1 MKLYFRILKYIRP
14 YRTLVI
20 LSLLCSFIFIAM
32 NSLSVWMIGSLI
44 STIINP
50 ETLPTIENPTNLNDT
65 LKLFTQ
71 QLIGEGTKI
80 EQLKTLCG
88 LMIIIFLIKNI
99 SLYISKVTMSFAQN
113 KLISDIRDELFS
125 HMQKLSISFYDKN
138 KTSEMSSILVTDVA
152 KMRTAFIQSVQNLI
166 IEPFN
171 LLIFI
176 ALLLIISPK
185 MTLISIIIIPLSGYL
200 IIKIGSSLRRKATRT
215 SLQIAE
221 LINTLQES
229 LSGIRI
235 VKAFS
240 MENYEINKFIKENL
254 KYFNLLFKQDKLSN
268 IITPINDM
276 IGVTIAVVILWFG
289 GVEVF
294 QETGLT
300 SDDFMKFILLLFAA
314 MQPIRKLG
322 GVNAQIQT
330 GLASSQRVFSILD
343 TPITIKDEH
352 ANEDFNQFKKS
363 IIFKDVSFKYE
374 LGEKP
379 SLKNINVTINKGE
392 NVAIVGTSGAG
403 KSTFVDLIP
412 RFYDITS
419 GNILIDNMN
428 IKNIKIKQL
437 RKQMGIVTQNTILFN
452 DTIFHNIC
460 YGMKNVTKDDIIKAA
475 KAAYADEFIN
485 NLPNQYDTKIGED
498 GILLS
503 GGQKQRISI
512 ARAIL
517 RNPNILILDEATSSL
532 DSESEK
538 FVQNAIDNLVKDRTV
553 ILIAHRLSTI
563 KNVDKILV
571 FDKGEV
577 VEQGTHQ
584 ELYSLNGTYKR
595 LYDLQFSEDANS
607 E

>member
-1 MKLYFRILKYIRP
+1 MKLYFRILKYIKP

-44 STIINP
+44 SAIINP
-50 ETLPTIENPTNLNDT
+50 DKIPIIENPETLNDT

-71 QLIGEGTKI
+71 KLIGDGTKV

-99 SLYISKVTMSFAQN
+99 SLYISKVTMSFTQN

-152 KMRTAFIQSVQNLI
+152 KMRAAFIQSVQNLI
-166 IEPFN
+166 VEPLN

-176 ALLLIISPK
+176 SLLLIISPK
-185 MTLISIIIIPLSGYL
+185 MTMISIIIIPLSGYL

-215 SLQIAE
+215 SMQIAE
-221 LINTLQES
+221 LINTLQQS
-229 LSGIRI
+229 LYGIRV

-240 MENYEINKFIKENL
+240 MENYETNKFVKENL

-268 IITPINDM
+268 IVTPINDM
-276 IGVTIAVVILWFG
+276 IGVIIAVIILWFG
-289 GVEVF
+289 GTEVF

-330 GLASSQRVFSILD
+330 GLASSERVFSILD
-343 TPITIKDEH
+343 TQITVHDKETTYNL
-352 ANEDFNQFKKS
+352 NEFKES
-363 IIFKDVSFKYE
+363 ICFKNVYFKYE

-379 SLKNINVTINKGE
+379 SLKNINITIEKGDTI
-392 NVAIVGTSGAG
+392 AIVGTSGAG

-412 RFYDITS
+412 RFYDVTTGEI
-419 GNILIDNMN
+419 IIDGIN
-428 IKNIKIKQL
+428 IKDIRIKEL
-437 RKQMGIVTQNTILFN
+437 RGQMGIVTQNTILFN
-452 DTIFHNIC
+452 DTIFHNIS
-460 YGMKNVTKDDIIKAA
+460 YGMKNITKDDIIKAA
-475 KAAYADEFIN
+475 KAAYADEFIV

-503 GGQKQRISI
+503 GGQRQRISI

-563 KNVDKILV
+563 KNANKILV
-571 FDKGEV
+571 FDKGEI
-577 VEQGTHQ
+577 VESGNHQ
-584 ELYSLNGTYKR
+584 ELYIMDGIYKR
-595 LYDLQFSEDANS
+595 LYDLQFSEDS
-607 E
+607 ENE

>member
-1 MKLYFRILKYIRP
+1 MC
-14 YRTLVI
+14 
-20 LSLLCSFIFIAM
+20 SLIFIAM

-50 ETLPTIENPTNLNDT
+50 SIIPPIENPTTVNDT

-71 QLIGEGTKI
+71 NLIGDGNKI
-80 EQLKTLCG
+80 AQLKTLCG

-99 SLYISKVTMSFAQN
+99 SLYLSKVTMSFAQN
-113 KLISDIRDELFS
+113 KLISDIRDELFI
-125 HMQKLSISFYDKN
+125 HMQNLSISFYDKN
-138 KTSEMSSILVTDVA
+138 KTSELSSILITDVS
-152 KMRTAFIQSVQNLI
+152 KMRAAFIQSVQNLI
-166 IEPFN
+166 IEPLN
-171 LLIFI
+171 LIIFL

-185 MTLISIIIIPLSGYL
+185 MTFISIIIIPISGYL

-229 LSGIRI
+229 LYGMRI

-240 MENYEINKFIKENL
+240 MEKYEINKFVKENL

-268 IITPINDM
+268 IVTPINDM
-276 IGVTIAVVILWFG
+276 IGVIIAVVILWFG
-289 GVEVF
+289 GIEVF
-294 QETGLT
+294 QKTGLT

-322 GVNAQIQT
+322 GINAQIQT
-330 GLASSQRVFSILD
+330 GLASSKRVFTILD
-343 TPITIKDEH
+343 SPIMVKDIQNPIEL
-352 ANEDFNQFKKS
+352 NE
-363 IIFKDVSFKYE
+363 FKDNICFKNVSFKYE
-374 LGEKP
+374 LGEKL
-379 SLKNINVTINKGE
+379 SLKKINVKIKKGE
-392 NVAIVGTSGAG
+392 TVAIVGTSGAG

-419 GNILIDNMN
+419 GKIMIDDVN

-437 RKQMGIVTQNTILFN
+437 RKQMGVVTQHTVLFN
-452 DTIFHNIC
+452 DTIYHNIS
-460 YGMKNVTKDDIIKAA
+460 YGMENVNNNDIIRAA
-475 KAAYADEFIN
+475 QAAYADKFIKD
-485 NLPNQYDTKIGED
+485 LPRGYDTIIGED

-503 GGQKQRISI
+503 GGQRQRISI

-517 RNPNILILDEATSSL
+517 RNSNILILDEATSSL

-538 FVQNAIDNLVKDRTV
+538 YVQEALDNLVKDRTV

-563 KNVDKILV
+563 KNADKILV
-571 FDKGEV
+571 FNNGEI
-577 VEQGTHQ
+577 VEQGDHK
-584 ELYSLNGTYKR
+584 ELHSMNGIYKR
-595 LYDLQFSEDANS
+595 LYDLQFNENS
-607 E
+607 NEK

>member
-330 GLASSQRVFSILD
+330 GLASSQRVFSI
-343 TPITIKDEH
+343 
-352 ANEDFNQFKKS
+352 
-363 IIFKDVSFKYE
+363 
-374 LGEKP
+374 
-379 SLKNINVTINKGE
+379 
-392 NVAIVGTSGAG
+392 
-403 KSTFVDLIP
+403 
-412 RFYDITS
+412 
-419 GNILIDNMN
+419 
-428 IKNIKIKQL
+428 
-437 RKQMGIVTQNTILFN
+437 
-452 DTIFHNIC
+452 
-460 YGMKNVTKDDIIKAA
+460 
-475 KAAYADEFIN
+475 
-485 NLPNQYDTKIGED
+485 
-498 GILLS
+498 
-503 GGQKQRISI
+503 
-512 ARAIL
+512 
-517 RNPNILILDEATSSL
+517 
-532 DSESEK
+532 
-538 FVQNAIDNLVKDRTV
+538 
-553 ILIAHRLSTI
+553 
-563 KNVDKILV
+563 
-571 FDKGEV
+571 
-577 VEQGTHQ
+577 
-584 ELYSLNGTYKR
+584 
-595 LYDLQFSEDANS
+595 
-607 E
+607 

>member
-1 MKLYFRILKYIRP
+1 MKLYFRILKYIKP

-20 LSLLCSFIFIAM
+20 LSLMCSFIFITM

-50 ETLPTIENPTNLNDT
+50 DIQPIIKDPTTINDT

-71 QLIGEGTKI
+71 QLIGSGTKI

-88 LMIIIFLIKNI
+88 LMIIIFLLKNI
-99 SLYISKVTMSFAQN
+99 SLYISRVTMSFAQN
-113 KLISDIRDELFS
+113 RLISDIRDELFA
-125 HMQKLSISFYDKN
+125 HMQNLSISFYDKS
-138 KTSEMSSILVTDVA
+138 KTSEMSSILITDVS

-166 IEPFN
+166 IEPLN
-171 LLIFI
+171 LIIFL
-176 ALLLIISPK
+176 ALLFIISPK
-185 MTLISIIIIPLSGYL
+185 MTLISIIIIPASGYL
-200 IIKIGSSLRRKATRT
+200 IVKIGSSLRRKATRT

-240 MENYEINKFIKENL
+240 MEKYEINKFVKENL

-276 IGVTIAVVILWFG
+276 IGVIIAVVILWFG
-289 GVEVF
+289 GIEVF
-294 QETGLT
+294 HGTGLT

-314 MQPIRKLG
+314 LQPIRKLG
-322 GVNAQIQT
+322 GINAQIQT
-330 GLASSQRVFSILD
+330 GLASSDRVFSILD
-343 TPITIKDEH
+343 SPITVKNPENPIELVDFEH
-352 ANEDFNQFKKS
+352 SICFN
-363 IIFKDVSFKYE
+363 DVSFKYE
-374 LGEKP
+374 LGDKP
-379 SLKNINVTINKGE
+379 SLKNINVKIKKGE
-392 NVAIVGTSGAG
+392 TVAIVGTSGAG

-412 RFYDITS
+412 RFYDATS
-419 GNILIDNMN
+419 GEILIDDINV
-428 IKNIKIKQL
+428 KNIKAKQL
-437 RKQMGIVTQNTILFN
+437 REKMGIVTQNTILFN
-452 DTIFHNIC
+452 DTIYHNIS
-460 YGMKNVTKDDIIKAA
+460 YGMENVNNDDIIKAA
-475 KAAYADEFIN
+475 KAAYAHEFIN
-485 NLPNQYDTKIGED
+485 DLPNKYDTIIGED

-517 RNPNILILDEATSSL
+517 RNPDILILDEATSSL

-538 FVQNAIDNLVKDRTV
+538 YVQDAIDNLVKDRTV

-563 KNVDKILV
+563 KNADKILV
-571 FDKGEV
+571 FNDGQIIQE
-577 VEQGTHQ
+577 GNHQ
-584 ELYSLNGTYKR
+584 KLYSINGIYKR
-595 LYDLQFSEDANS
+595 LYDLQFSEKNND
-607 E
+607 

>member
-88 LMIIIFLIKNI
+88 LMIVIFLIKNI

-343 TPITIKDEH
+343 TPITIKDKH

-374 LGEKP
+374 LGKKP
-379 SLKNINVTINKGE
+379 SLKNINVTINKGF
-392 NVAIVGTSGAG
+392 I
-403 KSTFVDLIP
+403 
-412 RFYDITS
+412 
-419 GNILIDNMN
+419 
-428 IKNIKIKQL
+428 
-437 RKQMGIVTQNTILFN
+437 FN
-452 DTIFHNIC
+452 C
-460 YGMKNVTKDDIIKAA
+460 
-475 KAAYADEFIN
+475 
-485 NLPNQYDTKIGED
+485 LW
-498 GILLS
+498 
-503 GGQKQRISI
+503 
-512 ARAIL
+512 
-517 RNPNILILDEATSSL
+517 
-532 DSESEK
+532 
-538 FVQNAIDNLVKDRTV
+538 
-553 ILIAHRLSTI
+553 
-563 KNVDKILV
+563 
-571 FDKGEV
+571 KG
-577 VEQGTHQ
+577 
-584 ELYSLNGTYKR
+584 
-595 LYDLQFSEDANS
+595 
-607 E
+607 